1 MSAETVLIIDDE
13 PQIRRLVRHAIEGE
27 VNRVLETATG
37 REGIDLAAAERPG
50 LIVLDLGLPDMSG
63 AAVCREIRKWSTAP
77 IVVLS
82 ARHADDEK
90 VALLDAGADD
100 YITKPFST
108 AELQARIRAQLRR
121 SRLTPLAPADTVLRI
136 GDLVIDLAVPALS
149 RGGGAVHLTRT
160 EWDLLRT
167 LLRHAGRTLTHR
179 QIFDEVWG
187 RSAGDAQ
194 QYVRVYVANLR
205 RKLEPDPLRPAL
217 IVTEAGVGYR
227 FIRPAAV
234 PA

>member
-1 MSAETVLIIDDE
+1 
-13 PQIRRLVRHAIEGE
+13 VRHALDGE
-27 VNRVLETATG
+27 VGRTIEADTG
-37 REGIDLAAAERPG
+37 AKGIDLAAAQRPT
-50 LIVLDLGLPDMSG
+50 LIVLDLGLPDLPG
-63 AAVCREIRKWSTAP
+63 LDVCREIRKWSAAP

-82 ARHADDEK
+82 ARHSDEEK

-108 AELQARIRAQLRR
+108 AEFQARVRAQLRR
-121 SRLTPLAPADTVLRI
+121 LRLTPLAPSDAVIRL
-136 GDLVIDLAVPALS
+136 GDLAIDLATPSVT
-149 RGGGAVHLTRT
+149 RGGAAVRLTRT

-194 QYVRVYVANLR
+194 QYVRVYVASLR
-205 RKLEPDPLRPAL
+205 RKLEPDPLRPVL
-217 IVTEAGVGYR
+217 IVTEPGMGYR
-227 FIRPAAV
+227 LIRPV
-234 PA
+234 PAKSA